1 MFERRKKI
9 VFRINSFSSKPEPD
23 LQTDSGQNSR
33 LWPAPQQYI
42 YCLHSTV
49 EMFFSQQYQSVRK
62 TNIFV
67 LVITIYDRYGTLRQM
82 ANNTS
87 WYTNF

>member
-23 LQTDSGQNSR
+23 LQTGSGQNSR
-33 LWPAPQQYI
+33 LWPAPQHS
-42 YCLHSTV
+42 LLSTV
-49 EMFFSQQYQSVRK
+49 LMFFSLQYYSVSK

-82 ANNTS
+82 ANNAS
-87 WYTNF
+87 